1 MGSILMNF
9 NINLNIGNKTSTINV
24 EANTFIDAINKA
36 KQLYQMMELDS
47 ENLNLHISKSINSDA
62 IYQKNERNGWW
73 ND

>member
-1 MGSILMNF
+1 MNF

-36 KQLYQMMELDS
+36 KQLYEMMELDS

>member
-1 MGSILMNF
+1 MNF